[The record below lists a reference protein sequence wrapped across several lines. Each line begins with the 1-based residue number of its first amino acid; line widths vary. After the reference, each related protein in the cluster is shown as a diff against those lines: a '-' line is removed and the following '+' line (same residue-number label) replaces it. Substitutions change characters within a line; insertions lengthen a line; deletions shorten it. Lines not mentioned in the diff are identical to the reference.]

1 MIGADLSAASYRP
14 FPFAHFPAAWQN
26 LGMDSLT
33 RLLRYFQAVAV
44 VVVSTAVLY
53 LLQASLVPSLVALLY
68 LLPVVISTIFW
79 GLGPGITAAIA
90 AFLAFNFYFIE
101 PYYTFNVQ
109 QSQDELALFIFL
121 MVAAVITNLVARTQ
135 TRAQTSLAEARAREY
150 EATHL
155 YELSTSLVGLREQ
168 EAIARILAEH
178 IRQVFQA
185 QVVAIAIQG
194 GKERSVLYDPAV
206 HAPLRDKI
214 THVTPLIT
222 THGLLGEIRLWREE
236 RPLTTNEER
245 LLQTFASQGALA
257 LEYALLADADTRAT
271 VLEESDR
278 LKSALLSSVSHELR
292 TPLATIK
299 AAATSLLG
307 EEANWDAAARHE
319 LLTAIASESD
329 HLNRL
334 VGNLLDMSRI
344 EAGALKPQRQ
354 WNILADIVGEVI
366 GRMRGTAVSHYIKVN
381 VPDDLPLLPV
391 DHVQMDQVFTNLL
404 SNCLKY
410 APPQTTIQ
418 VRAWLAGEQV
428 QVQVSNEGPPVPEE
442 QLEQIFNKFYRAT
455 AVSHLTGSGLGLSIC
470 KGIIEAHDGRI
481 WAENLPGGFAFHFT
495 LPTTWEGRPPPK
507 LPIV

>member
-1 MIGADLSAASYRP
+1 M
-14 FPFAHFPAAWQN
+14 
-26 LGMDSLT
+26 
-33 RLLRYFQAVAV
+33 RLLKYLQAIATVIV
-44 VVVSTAVLY
+44 CTAVLH
-53 LLQASLVPSLVALLY
+53 LLRTNLSTPVVALLY
-68 LLPVVISTIFW
+68 LLPVVLSATLW
-79 GLGPGITAAIA
+79 GLGPGITAAVG
-90 AFLAFNFYFIE
+90 AFLSFNFFFTE
-101 PYYTFNVQ
+101 PYYSFTVHH
-109 QSQDELALFIFL
+109 SQDQLALLIFL
-121 MVAAVITNLVARTQ
+121 IVAATISNLVARAQ
-135 TRAQTSLAEARAREY
+135 SRAQTSLSEAQAREQ

-155 YELSTSLVGLREQ
+155 YELSTALVGLREQ
-168 EAIARILAEH
+168 EAIARMVAEH
-178 IRQVFQA
+178 IHQVFQA
-185 QVVAIAIQG
+185 QTVAIAVRA
-194 GKERSVLYDPAV
+194 GKQPLLLFNPVGSA
-206 HAPLRDKI
+206 APQAQI

-222 THGLLGEIRLWREE
+222 VNGLLGEIRLWREE

-257 LEYALLADADTRAT
+257 LEYALLADAARRAS

-299 AAATSLLG
+299 AASTSLLA
-307 EEANWDAAARHE
+307 EETNWDEAARHE

-329 HLNRL
+329 HLNCL

-354 WNILADIVGEVI
+354 WNILADIVGGVI
-366 GRMRGTAVSHYIKVN
+366 ARLRRTAVAHHIEVA

-391 DHVQMDQVFTNLL
+391 DHVQLDQVFTNLL

-418 VRAWLAGEQV
+418 IRAWLAGEQV

-442 QLEQIFNKFYRAT
+442 KLEQIFNKFYRAT

-470 KGIIEAHDGRI
+470 KGIIEAHDGLI
-481 WAENLPGGFAFHFT
+481 CAKNLPNGFAFHFT
-495 LPTTWEGRPPPK
+495 LPITWEGRPPPK